1 MSERIRF
8 RLDIAYDGTAFAG
21 WAKQPGHRTV
31 QGVLEE
37 AMALLSTGAGR
48 SPVITVAGRTD
59 AGVHAVGQV
68 AHVDL
73 DEKVVS
79 GFTARGREAG
89 AVLLRR
95 LNGILGPLS
104 DVVITDAKIAPD
116 GFDARFSATWRRYEY
131 RIADN
136 LSFHD
141 PLQRHRTR
149 LLRSTFDVDQLNSAA
164 QSLVGLRDFAAF
176 CKPRPGA
183 STIRELQEFS
193 WIRDANGVLVATL
206 QADAFCH
213 SMVRSLVGGCVGVGE
228 GRLSLDGLAE
238 LLRADERGGRFAV
251 QPAHGLTLLAVG
263 YPGDALLAARARE
276 TRAMRSVAQV
286 HGAGDDTVGASDG
299 LAEESS
305 AR

>member
-8 RLDIAYDGTAFAG
+8 RLDIAYDGTGFAG

-37 AMALLSTGAGR
+37 AVALLSSGVGR

-73 DEKVVS
+73 DEQVVA
-79 GFTARGREAG
+79 GFTARGRAAD

-104 DVVITDAKIAPD
+104 DVVITDVAVAPE

-149 LLRSTFDVDQLNSAA
+149 LLRSTLDVDQLELAA
-164 QSLVGLRDFAAF
+164 RSLLGLRDFAAF

-183 STIRELQEFS
+183 STIRELQQFT
-193 WIRDANGVLVATL
+193 WVRDASGVLVATL

-228 GRLSLDGLAE
+228 GRLTLDGLAD
-238 LLRADERGGRFAV
+238 LLRADRRGGRFAV

-263 YPGDALLAARARE
+263 YPGDALLAARAQE
-276 TRAMRSVAQV
+276 TRAIRTAAQIDETE
-286 HGAGDDTVGASDG
+286 GSASGTPDG
-299 LAEESS
+299 LAEESA

>member
-8 RLDIAYDGTAFAG
+8 RLDIAYDGTGFAG

-37 AMALLSTGAGR
+37 AVALLSSGVGR

-73 DEKVVS
+73 DDQVVA
-79 GFTARGREAG
+79 GFTARGRAAD

-104 DVVITDAKIAPD
+104 DVVITDVAVAPE

-149 LLRSTFDVDQLNSAA
+149 LLRSTLDVDQLDLAA
-164 QSLVGLRDFAAF
+164 RSLLGLRDFAAF

-183 STIRELQEFS
+183 STIRELQQFT
-193 WIRDANGVLVATL
+193 WIRDASGVLVATL

-228 GRLSLDGLAE
+228 GRLTLDGLAD
-238 LLRADERGGRFAV
+238 LLRADRRGGRFAV

-263 YPGDALLAARARE
+263 YPGDALLAARAQE
-276 TRAMRSVAQV
+276 TRATRTAAQIDETE
-286 HGAGDDTVGASDG
+286 GSASGTPDG
-299 LAEESS
+299 LAEESA